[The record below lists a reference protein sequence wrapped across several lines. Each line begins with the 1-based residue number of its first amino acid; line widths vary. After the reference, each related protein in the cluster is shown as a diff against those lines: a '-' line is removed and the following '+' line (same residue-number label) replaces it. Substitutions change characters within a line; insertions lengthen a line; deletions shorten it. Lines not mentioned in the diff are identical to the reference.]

1 MGLFLQES
9 ELYSPMTNLAMHL
22 KDMCCETLEQAIQP
36 LEGATKNI
44 SFLQDTSSQDSGI
57 DMDDTRTDELVDQKV
72 ISSVAR
78 KLSFVGPFAESMHT
92 SSEFEPETRITRKI
106 RRALFIDT
114 KTSCS
119 LRSQPMKRKIE
130 NLDVNIALS
139 SRQSKQI
146 RTDNGFKF

>member
-1 MGLFLQES
+1 MGFFLQES

-36 LEGATKNI
+36 LEGATKDK
-44 SFLQDTSSQDSGI
+44 SFLQDTSSRDSGI
-57 DMDDTRTDELVDQKV
+57 DMDDTSSDDQKV
-72 ISSVAR
+72 KSSVAR
-78 KLSFVGPFAESMHT
+78 KLSFVGLFAESMHA
-92 SSEFEPETRITRKI
+92 SSEFESETRITRKI
-106 RRALFIDT
+106 RRALFTDT

-130 NLDVNIALS
+130 NLDVNITSS
-139 SRQSKQI
+139 SRKSKQI